1 MEYSPR
7 SRKKFK
13 KLRIMLIGELSK
25 RSELSKDT
33 IRFYEKCGLIAVG
46 KKERQFNNYK
56 EYSEETLHRLMSI
69 KWIKNMGFTLTEVSE
84 VLDMIDAN
92 EASCQNIADKIEDKV
107 SRIDDKIK
115 ELLKVRS
122 MLLNG
127 LKTCCSPSSIKTAN
141 ENCCP
146 IIVP

>member
-1 MEYSPR
+1 
-7 SRKKFK
+7 
-13 KLRIMLIGELSK
+13 MLIGELSE
-25 RSELSKDT
+25 RCGLSKDT
-33 IRFYEKCGLIAVG
+33 IRFYEKQGLITVDR
-46 KKERQFNNYK
+46 KERRNNNYK
-56 EYSEETLHRLMSI
+56 EYSEETFQRLMSI
-69 KWIKNMGFTLTEVSE
+69 KWIKNMGFTLTEVSD

-92 EASCQNIADKIEDKV
+92 EATCQNIADKIQDKV

-127 LKTCCSPSSIKTAN
+127 LKTCCSPTSTKIAN

-146 IIVP
+146 IIVPQG

>member
-1 MEYSPR
+1 
-7 SRKKFK
+7 
-13 KLRIMLIGELSK
+13 MLIGELSE
-25 RSELSKDT
+25 RCGLSKDT
-33 IRFYEKCGLIAVG
+33 IRFYEKQGLITVDR
-46 KKERQFNNYK
+46 KERRENNYK
-56 EYSEETLHRLMSI
+56 EYSEETYQRLMSI

-92 EASCQNIADKIEDKV
+92 EATCQNIAEKIEDKV

-127 LKTCCSPSSIKTAN
+127 LKTCCSPSNIKTVN

-146 IIVP
+146 IILPQI